1 MVSYSISEVAK
12 MMGVTPSTLRYYD
25 QEGLL
30 PNIKRKNGVRVINV
44 KIKSH
49 KYVKVKKS

>member
-30 PNIKRKNGVRVINV
+30 PNIKRKNGVRVFEEEDFKWRRV
-44 KIKSH
+44 
-49 KYVKVKKS
+49 